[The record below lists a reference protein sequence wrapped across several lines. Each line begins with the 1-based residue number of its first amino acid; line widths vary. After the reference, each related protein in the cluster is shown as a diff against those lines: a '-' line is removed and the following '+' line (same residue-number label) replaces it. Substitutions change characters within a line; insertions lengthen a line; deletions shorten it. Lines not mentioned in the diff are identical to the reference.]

1 MKSNKQKKT
10 TQTPKNSDSL
20 LSEKFTPGPWGCLI
34 KRNVWGNLV
43 KHVIYVGDNPID
55 EKKEICIVYACQ
67 SYCSDAIEINKKY
80 EEQKANAHLIAAAPD
95 LYLGLKTLVAEL
107 ETLWDEGETDDL
119 DLYEMEDLEQK
130 QEAKL
135 LANIETAKAALAK
148 ARGEKP

>member
-1 MKSNKQKKT
+1 MSKT
-10 TQTPKNSDSL
+10 
-20 LSEKFTPGPWGCLI
+20 KFTPGPWEWCDSYSEYTDQKTQSLVGNDGYDSILCCDGESNSPPCL
-34 KRNVWGNLV
+34 GET
-43 KHVIYVGDNPID
+43 G
-55 EKKEICIVYACQ
+55 E
-67 SYCSDAIEINKKY
+67 
-80 EEQKANAHLIAAAPD
+80 ANAHLIAAAPD
-95 LYLGLKTLVAEL
+95 LYAELETLVAEL